1 MINAESVKAKL
12 KNQAPKRGHMLQEA
26 LTAYGLER
34 TIYRISISEYV
45 EKFTLKGGIF
55 LYALFEGNFT
65 RATTDIDLLAQ
76 KTSNEVENIK
86 KIFNEIFLI
95 EVDDALSYD
104 LDSLDVHSITKVKA
118 YHGVNVSIVAYL
130 DKTKIPISIDI
141 GFGDIVYPE
150 RVRMDFPVLLK
161 MEVPKI
167 YAYSLNS
174 VIAEKFEAIVA
185 LGYVNSR
192 YKDFYDIYILA
203 SKYVF
208 DGNELKNAIE
218 ETFHHRQTGFNDIVA
233 FEKGFAEDA
242 IRKSRWN
249 SFIKKKKAME
259 SVDFRT
265 AVDTIRN
272 FLQPIVE
279 AINENKVER
288 SKWMPK
294 KKQWNR
300 KDKILE

>member
-12 KNQAPKRGHMLQEA
+12 KNQAPKRGHMLQEE

-45 EKFTLKGGIF
+45 DKFTLKGGIF
-55 LYALFEGNFT
+55 LYALFDGNFT

-95 EVDDALSYD
+95 EVDDALRYD
-104 LDSLDVHSITKVKA
+104 LDSLDVRSITEFKA

-150 RVRMDFPVLLK
+150 RVLMDFPVLLE

-174 VIAEKFEAIVA
+174 VIAEKFEAIVS
-185 LGYVNSR
+185 LGYANSR

-203 SKYVF
+203 INYDF
-208 DGNELKNAIE
+208 DGSELKRAIE
-218 ETFHHRQTGFNDIVA
+218 ETFHHRQTGFDDIVA
-233 FEKGFAEDA
+233 FEKPFAEDS

-259 SVDFRT
+259 TVDFGT
-265 AVDTIRN
+265 AVEQIID
-272 FLQPIVE
+272 FLKPIVE
-279 AINENKVER
+279 KIVDNGEMDTQWK
-288 SKWMPK
+288 SQK
-294 KKQWNR
+294 KIWK
-300 KDKILE
+300 